1 MQQRQQDLNPL
12 VKENEIGHKKEVI
25 DQLYKNTKGVKHAS
39 EQIASVVDRLEQK
52 RKVHDMAAH
61 VLINIE
67 TLEKQQQAILKL
79 TASEN
84 KQVMDMLNKGMAENT
99 EMIKNN
105 LLILKAKLSKQQ

>member
-1 MQQRQQDLNPL
+1 VEGLMQQRQQDLNPL

-25 DQLYKNTKGVKHAS
+25 DQLNKNTKGVKHAS

-67 TLEKQQQAILKL
+67 TLEKQQ
-79 TASEN
+79 
-84 KQVMDMLNKGMAENT
+84 
-99 EMIKNN
+99 
-105 LLILKAKLSKQQ
+105 